1 MRYKVSVVLSEA
13 IEAEDVEEAMEEFLT
28 RFEFADVKNG
38 TWRIE
43 PDKGGEEC
51 LTN

>member
-1 MRYKVSVVLSEA
+1 MRYKVTVELSEA

-43 PDKGGEEC
+43 PDKEAK
-51 LTN
+51 

>member
-1 MRYKVSVVLSEA
+1 MLYRVTVELSEA

-28 RFEFADVKNG
+28 RFEYADVRNG

-43 PDKGGEEC
+43 PDKEAE
-51 LTN
+51 